1 MINKIPPQNI
11 DAEQSVLGAMLL
23 NKDAIYKVM
32 EILKPEDFYRD
43 SHKVIYEAILNL
55 NDKNE
60 PVDMITVSEALRQ
73 KGVIEQAG
81 GVSYVATL
89 ASLVPTAAN
98 VEHYANIV
106 EEKALLRTL
115 IQLSNRVTTMG
126 YEGSKDVQELLDQVD
141 QSLAELTN
149 RRQSSGFSPIS
160 EILLQTFAQIEHIHN
175 NKGQL
180 TGVTTGFL
188 DLDKVTTGF
197 QKSDLIILAARPS
210 MGKTA
215 MALNF
220 ALSAASK
227 GQTSTAIFSL
237 EMSKDQLVQRML
249 CAEAMVDQQK
259 VRAGMLQDKDWE
271 MLNSAAGFL
280 ANAPI
285 YIDDT
290 AAISINELKAKCR
303 RLQAEKGLGLVLIDY
318 LQLMQGSK
326 RTESRQQEIAE
337 ISRSL
342 KGLAKEL
349 NVTVIALSQLS
360 RAVEQRQDK
369 RPIMSDLRESGSIEQ
384 DADIVMFIYRD
395 DYYNP
400 ESADQNVAELIIA
413 KQRNGPVGT
422 VKLAFL
428 KEFTK
433 FVDLS
438 RDKVNN

>member
-23 NKDAIYKVM
+23 NKEAIYKVM

-43 SHKVIYEAILNL
+43 SHKVIYEAILSL

-60 PVDMITVSEALRQ
+60 PVDMITVSEELRQ
-73 KGVIEQAG
+73 KGALEQAG

-106 EEKALLRTL
+106 EEKSLLRTL

-126 YEGSKDVQELLDQVD
+126 YEGSKDVQELLDQVE

-149 RRQSSGFSPIS
+149 RRSSSGFDAVSD
-160 EILLQTFAQIEHIHN
+160 ILLQTIEQIEKIQN

-180 TGVTTGFL
+180 TGIPTGFI

-215 MALNF
+215 MALNY
-220 ALSAASK
+220 ALSAATK
-227 GQTSTAIFSL
+227 GKTPTAIFSL

-259 VRAGMLQDKDWE
+259 VRTGMLDAKDWE
-271 MLNSAAGFL
+271 MLNVAAGFL

-318 LQLMQGSK
+318 LQLMQGSR

-400 ESADQNVAELIIA
+400 ESEDQNVAELIIA

-438 RDKVNN
+438 RDNIDN

>member
-23 NKDAIYKVM
+23 DQEAIYKVI
-32 EILKPEDFYRD
+32 EIIKPEDFYRD
-43 SHKVIYEAILNL
+43 SHRMIYQAILNL
-55 NDKNE
+55 NEKNQ
-60 PVDMITVSEALRQ
+60 PVDMITVSEELRQ
-73 KGVIEQAG
+73 TGTLEQAG

-98 VEHYANIV
+98 VEYYAQIV
-106 EEKALLRTL
+106 EEKSLLRTL

-126 YEGSKDVQELLDQVD
+126 YEGSSDVQELLDQVE
-141 QSLAELTN
+141 QSLAELSN
-149 RRQSSGFSPIS
+149 RRQSDGFSPMS
-160 EILLQTFAQIEHIHN
+160 DILIETFKQIEQIHK

-180 TGVTTGFL
+180 TGITTGFL
-188 DLDKVTTGF
+188 DLDRMTTGF
-197 QKSDLIILAARPS
+197 QKSDLLILAARPS

-215 MALNF
+215 LGLMFALN
-220 ALSAASK
+220 AAIK
-227 GQTSTAIFSL
+227 DKEPTAIFSL
-237 EMSKDQLVQRML
+237 EMSKDQLVKRML
-249 CAEAMVDQQK
+249 CSEAMVDQQK
-259 VRAGMLQDKDWE
+259 LRSGMLEPEDWARLTE
-271 MLNSAAGFL
+271 VAGYL
-280 ANAPI
+280 AEAPI

-290 AAISINELKAKCR
+290 PGIAVNEMRAKCR
-303 RLQAEKGLGLVLIDY
+303 RLQAEKGLGLVVIDY
-318 LQLMQGSK
+318 LQLMQGS
-326 RTESRQQEIAE
+326 RRIESRQQEIAE

-349 NVTVIALSQLS
+349 NVSVVALSQLS

-369 RPIMSDLRESGSIEQ
+369 KPIMSDLRESGSIEQ
-384 DADIVMFIYRD
+384 DADIIMFIYRE

-400 ESADQNVAELIIA
+400 ETENQNIAELIIA

-433 FVDLS
+433 FVNLAQ
-438 RDKVNN
+438 